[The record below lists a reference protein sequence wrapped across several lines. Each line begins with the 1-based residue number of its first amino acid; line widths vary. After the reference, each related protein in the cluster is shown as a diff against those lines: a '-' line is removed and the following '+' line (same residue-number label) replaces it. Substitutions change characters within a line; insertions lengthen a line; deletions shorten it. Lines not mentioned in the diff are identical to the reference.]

1 MLTDIEQRLWNYI
14 DNTCNAEERK
24 LVEVLL
30 QNDEEWKKKYNELLK
45 INQLTYESI
54 ELEEPSMRFTKN
66 VMEEIAQLHIAPASK
81 TYFNKRIIN
90 GVAAFFM
97 IIIVGLL
104 IYSFTQINWS
114 AKGNN
119 TLAFDLSKIDIGKY
133 FNKQFLNIFLM
144 LIVVLILVLL
154 DKYFEIKRLDVK
166 HQHTSD

>member
-81 TYFNKRIIN
+81 TYINKKIIW
-90 GVAAFFM
+90 GLGIFFITM
-97 IIIVGLL
+97 IVG
-104 IYSFTQINWS
+104 
-114 AKGNN
+114 
-119 TLAFDLSKIDIGKY
+119 
-133 FNKQFLNIFLM
+133 
-144 LIVVLILVLL
+144 
-154 DKYFEIKRLDVK
+154 
-166 HQHTSD
+166 